1 MAPEEPNE
9 LTQILDIL
17 SIGAH
22 DPTLPR
28 WTIDDVAFEMDNILV
43 SDNEECDMTDSNND
57 SGLDTLRR

>member
-1 MAPEEPNE
+1 MPPEEPNE
-9 LTQILDIL
+9 LTQILDDL
-17 SIGAH
+17 EYGAH

-28 WTIDDVAFEMDNILV
+28 WTIDDVACEMDNILV